1 MSDYTDLNKQ
11 IIVNVGGA
19 DNISNV
25 VHCATRLRFNLKD
38 TSKANPEAI
47 RKIPGVLGVQNA
59 GGQFHV
65 LIGTQVDEVYEQL
78 IQLPEIKNAGLKAGE
93 AVDENLDTAA
103 EKTGLFDRFTRMM
116 SDVFAPYIPVL
127 ATGGIASGV
136 IGLLANLGVVDSASL
151 TYQTFYAIFYSLI
164 YFFPILL
171 AFTAG
176 KHFKCNPYVAATL
189 GAAIMYPG
197 VSNLLVTGDTASM
210 IGIKFTAFNFGG
222 SFIPIL
228 LAVFCMSYFEKW
240 LKKHVAKNMQFIIV
254 PAACLFIF
262 VPLTILVFGPIGG
275 MIGNFVKWIYSI
287 LSGNVVIMDIV
298 FGGFFSIIILLGM
311 HWAVTPIMLGIMA
324 EQGYEYGL
332 AAGGMGNYAVLGI
345 CLAVAIFA
353 KNAADKTTASSAAF
367 TNALC
372 GITEPSLYGIVLRS
386 KLLLATMVISGACGG
401 LVLGLGKVAATNFAF
416 SGILSFGAWFGAVN
430 FPMYCVG
437 IITSIGVGFLLTAFL
452 LKSGKVTEFSK

>member
-151 TYQTFYAIFYSLI
+151 TYQTFYAIF
-164 YFFPILL
+164 
-171 AFTAG
+171 
-176 KHFKCNPYVAATL
+176 
-189 GAAIMYPG
+189 
-197 VSNLLVTGDTASM
+197 
-210 IGIKFTAFNFGG
+210 
-222 SFIPIL
+222 
-228 LAVFCMSYFEKW
+228 
-240 LKKHVAKNMQFIIV
+240 
-254 PAACLFIF
+254 
-262 VPLTILVFGPIGG
+262 
-275 MIGNFVKWIYSI
+275 
-287 LSGNVVIMDIV
+287 
-298 FGGFFSIIILLGM
+298 
-311 HWAVTPIMLGIMA
+311 
-324 EQGYEYGL
+324 
-332 AAGGMGNYAVLGI
+332 
-345 CLAVAIFA
+345 
-353 KNAADKTTASSAAF
+353 
-367 TNALC
+367 
-372 GITEPSLYGIVLRS
+372 
-386 KLLLATMVISGACGG
+386 
-401 LVLGLGKVAATNFAF
+401 
-416 SGILSFGAWFGAVN
+416 
-430 FPMYCVG
+430 
-437 IITSIGVGFLLTAFL
+437 
-452 LKSGKVTEFSK
+452 